1 MYNTM
6 DMQLIKFQSHGDERG
21 SLVAIEHG
29 KEIPFDVKRIYYLY
43 DTKTD
48 VARGFHAHKKL
59 KQILIAVNGSCTI
72 ILDDGKERKSV
83 KLTNPDEGL
92 FIDSFVWREMHDF
105 SEDCT
110 LLVLANS
117 HYDEADYIRS
127 YDKFL
132 EMAKS

>member
-6 DMQLIKFQSHGDERG
+6 DMKLIKFQSHGDERG

-43 DTKTD
+43 NTKLD
-48 VARGFHAHKKL
+48 VARGFHAHKQL

-72 ILDDGKERKSV
+72 ILDDGEQRKSV
-83 KLTNPDEGL
+83 ELNNPDEGL
-92 FIDSFVWREMHDF
+92 FIDSFVWREMHNF
-105 SEDCT
+105 SKDCT

-117 HYDEADYIRS
+117 HYDESDYIRD
-127 YDKFL
+127 YNEFKK
-132 EMAKS
+132 EIR